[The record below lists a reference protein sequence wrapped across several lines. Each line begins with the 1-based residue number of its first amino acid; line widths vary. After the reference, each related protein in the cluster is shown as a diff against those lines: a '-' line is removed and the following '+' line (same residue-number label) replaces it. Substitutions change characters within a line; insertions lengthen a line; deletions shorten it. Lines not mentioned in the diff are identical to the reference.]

1 MTPDGG
7 IPPRLVFLTLEAERR
22 LARWI
27 SRRGRKRGISAP
39 AAGVLFHVAGA
50 PETTTG
56 EVASAI
62 HGSAAGTSGL
72 LARMEQSGLI
82 TRRPDPADRRTIR
95 VSLAPAGADAMAD
108 IREAVT
114 DLNGLIT
121 DGFTAEEL
129 ETVARWLRHVS
140 RAVG

>member
-1 MTPDGG
+1 MSGHP
-7 IPPRLVFLTLEAERR
+7 PPRLVFLTLEAERR
-22 LARWI
+22 LRRWI
-27 SRRGRKRGISAP
+27 SRRGSRRGISAA
-39 AAGVLFHVAGA
+39 AAGVLFHVAAA

-72 LARMEQSGLI
+72 LARMEQAGLI
-82 TRRPDPADRRTIR
+82 TRSLDPADRRTIR
-95 VSLAPAGADAMAD
+95 VALAPAGEDAMAD
-108 IREAVT
+108 IREAIT
-114 DLNGLIT
+114 DLNNLIT

-140 RAVG
+140 RSVG